1 MPLDPRDQKIL
12 NLEQQVKK
20 LLDQI
25 ARMNRQISFL
35 ERENARRKQD
45 VNQLANRKG

>member
-1 MPLDPRDQKIL
+1 MPLDPRDQKISA
-12 NLEQQVKK
+12 LEQQVKK
-20 LLDQI
+20 LLDQVNQLSRKI
-25 ARMNRQISFL
+25 NYL

>member
-1 MPLDPRDQKIL
+1 MPLDPRDQKIT

-20 LLDQI
+20 LLHQV
-25 ARMNRQISFL
+25 NKLSQQISFL